1 MTYVNRRVFG
11 GFMLE
16 NESYS
21 KVNIGE
27 RVPYPFDDMSAYSMV
42 LSDDAMLNMT
52 MKHYHDSLHSS
63 ERGRDYLR
71 ERGIYNS
78 EVVNHFNLGFS
89 DRTLG
94 SRLKKLG
101 KAEEQ
106 ASRGALQRLGLF
118 KPSGHELFYGA
129 VTFPILNQSLQI
141 VGCYGRRVTPKLGS
155 KSFYYVHWKTSD
167 IGFFNVQALQENT
180 DIIYCKNP
188 IDALSWWVNGFTNT
202 ISAIA
207 VDDFTLQHAILLSD
221 NAIKTIYLAMGTTKS
236 ALIEARRI
244 AKFLTKKRIAVSL
257 VLYPNGLDAN
267 SFILQVTNAKEALQQ
282 LLNSSH
288 RYVVN

>member
-1 MTYVNRRVFG
+1 
-11 GFMLE
+11 MLE
-16 NESYS
+16 NESYN

-27 RVPYPFDDMSAYSMV
+27 RVPYPFDDMSAYGMV
-42 LSDDAMLNMT
+42 SSDDAMLNMT
-52 MKHYHDSLHSS
+52 MKYYHDSLHSN
-63 ERGRDYLR
+63 ERGADYLH

-78 EVVNHFNLGFS
+78 EVINHFNLGFS

-94 SRLKKLG
+94 SRLQKLG

-129 VTFPILNQSLQI
+129 ITFPILNQSLQI
-141 VGCYGRRVTPKLGS
+141 VACYGRRVTPKLGS
-155 KSFYYVHWKTSD
+155 KSFYYVHWKTSGV
-167 IGFFNVQALQENT
+167 GFFNVQALQENEH
-180 DIIYCKNP
+180 IIYCKTP
-188 IDALSWWVNGFTNT
+188 IDVLSWWVNGFTNT
-202 ISAIA
+202 ISSIT
-207 VDDFTLQHAILLSD
+207 DGNFTDQHAMLLSD
-221 NAIKTIYLAMGTTKS
+221 NAIKTVHLAMGTTKS

-244 AKFLTKKRIAVSL
+244 AKLLKKKRIAVSL

-267 SFILQVTNAKEALQQ
+267 SFILQVSNPKEALQQ